1 MARTLNSQLVYEYIL
16 HCLRSTYK
24 YFALPHKQNAKN
36 NQIKSLEGSI
46 LLEPEKNDFKQ
57 TIPDIKNVHNEMEN
71 TVIDSC
77 ITSTK
82 KSSYFPQEHMCEPSQ
97 VFIDENFVEEQLA
110 DGEHLGMSYEDSD
123 CIIEEFILGDNE
135 EFKPSCEETESGN
148 EDEEEGHEQE
158 HLASNQD
165 SESGDLAIPIS
176 EHDVETDSISDLEI
190 FQNVVAALDE
200 FALEERG
207 IPNDKLD
214 IDEESTEGTDEL
226 DDSLFK
232 LEPPTQEQISEMD
245 NSEEEDEEEEAEE
258 EDEEHSIKSQGQ
270 HENIVNTEDE
280 LDNTYTGS
288 GVEEPLS
295 EEEELLIAHGDI
307 ELKKRV
313 DEFSS
318 VDLNKEDDPEKEVLI
333 ENNKPVDQNYR
344 ITEYFYEFNK
354 TAFTKGKVIAPIY
367 QSITNHIML

>member
-24 YFALPHKQNAKN
+24 YFALPHKKNAKN

-46 LLEPEKNDFKQ
+46 VLESEKNAFKQ

-82 KSSYFPQEHMCEPSQ
+82 KSSYFPQEHTCEPSQ
-97 VFIDENFVEEQLA
+97 VLIDENFVEEQLA
-110 DGEHLGMSYEDSD
+110 DGEPLGMSYEDSD
-123 CIIEEFILGDNE
+123 CIIEEFISGDNE

-148 EDEEEGHEQE
+148 EEEEEGHEQE
-158 HLASNQD
+158 HLDSNQD

-176 EHDVETDSISDLEI
+176 EHDVETDSISDLEM

-200 FALEERG
+200 FALEESG

-232 LEPPTQEQISEMD
+232 LEPPSREQVSEMD
-245 NSEEEDEEEEAEE
+245 NSEEEEEEEEAEE
-258 EDEEHSIKSQGQ
+258 EDEEHSIKNQGQ

-295 EEEELLIAHGDI
+295 EEEELLITHGDI

-313 DEFSS
+313 DELSS
-318 VDLNKEDDPEKEVLI
+318 VDLNKEDPEKEVLT
-333 ENNKPVDQNYR
+333 ESNKPVDQSNR
-344 ITEYFYEFNK
+344 SEFFYEFNK
-354 TAFTKGKVIAPIY
+354 TAFTKGKVIAPISKY
-367 QSITNHIML
+367 Y